1 MNMATH
7 AKSKAQVAEALLA
20 GDRPEDIE
28 QAEIVRGGSHI
39 SAPTSIRLSA
49 PLLEA
54 IDRLATQEHRKRG
67 NMIQHILWEYV
78 HRNASDVRTTSAKK
92 HAL

>member
-1 MNMATH
+1 MAKA
-7 AKSKAQVAEALLA
+7 AKNKREAAEALLA
-20 GDRPEDIE
+20 KDWSENIE
-28 QAEIVRGGSHI
+28 RTEIVRGGSRV

-78 HRNASDVRTTSAKK
+78 YRNASASETT
-92 HAL
+92 LP